1 MTLDSLTTDA
11 QTIEPQVAQAF
22 APPLISTAARATLFP
37 SGDIPTLE
45 TQNDKALK
53 IVTVNGSPSYPSKT
67 AALVQEVLN
76 RLETHLDFEVT
87 NISVGELVPFLAN
100 TYADPSSP
108 VATALAAI
116 AEADFV
122 IAASPIYKG
131 TYTGL
136 FKHVFDLLPPSAL
149 ADKPVLLIA
158 TGGSERHTLA
168 LEHSFRPLFGFFQA
182 ETLPLGIY
190 GHDQEFENYVVVSQQ
205 LSDRIDRTVARAL
218 PFLSAQR
225 REESLHPV
233 I

>member
-1 MTLDSLTTDA
+1 MTLYATNFGFSS
-11 QTIEPQVAQAF
+11 
-22 APPLISTAARATLFP
+22 APDPERVI
-37 SGDIPTLE
+37 
-45 TQNDKALK
+45 K
-53 IVTVNGSPSYPSKT
+53 IVTVNGSPSFPSKT
-67 AALVQEVLN
+67 AALIQEVLD
-76 RLETHLDFEVT
+76 RLQTNLRFTVT
-87 NISVGELVPFLAN
+87 TVSVGDLVPFFAS
-100 TYADPSSP
+100 TYADPASP
-108 VATALAAI
+108 VATALTAI
-116 AEADFV
+116 ADADFV

-190 GHDQEFENYVVVSQQ
+190 GHDQEFENYQVISPQ
-205 LSDRIDRTVARAL
+205 LTDRIDRAVARAL

>member
-1 MTLDSLTTDA
+1 MTLSSF
-11 QTIEPQVAQAF
+11 TIA
-22 APPLISTAARATLFP
+22 APETAVSNSKLPTGAT
-37 SGDIPTLE
+37 PTAE
-45 TQNDKALK
+45 VRSKALK
-53 IVTVNGSPSYPSKT
+53 IVTVNGSPSFPSKT
-67 AALVQEVLN
+67 AALVQEVLT
-76 RLETHLDFEVT
+76 RLQPHLDFEVVA
-87 NISVGELVPFLAN
+87 ISVGDLVPFLAS

-108 VATALAAI
+108 VAQALADI

-136 FKHVFDLLPPSAL
+136 FKHIFDLLPPSAL
-149 ADKPVLLIA
+149 ANKPVLLIA
-158 TGGSERHTLA
+158 SGGSERHTLA

-190 GHDQEFENYVVVSQQ
+190 GHDQEFEDYTVVSPQ
-205 LSDRIDRTVARAL
+205 LSDRIDRAVSRAL